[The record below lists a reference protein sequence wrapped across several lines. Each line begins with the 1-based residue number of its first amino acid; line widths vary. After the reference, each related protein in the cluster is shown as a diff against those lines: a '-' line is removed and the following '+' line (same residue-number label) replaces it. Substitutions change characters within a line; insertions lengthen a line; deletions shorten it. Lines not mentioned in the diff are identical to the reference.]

1 MRRLALFLLLASGG
15 CQCFVPVSEDP
26 DAGSDGGSDAGVSK
40 DAGPECTGAS
50 QCVPM
55 SAPRTC
61 GFAASS
67 PSRSCFDGRC
77 VYDCAGAR
85 TCTTKL
91 GSCLSCDGGVPSC
104 NAASCNF
111 VNDGDTGRVYRS
123 CVAGSSEQVGTFLV
137 RYAQGATC
145 NFRVLLADGGVFGA
159 LELLG
164 DFESGTAQ
172 VSEEPGVTCTVRGLA
187 TALNRVE
194 LGCARCLY
202 LLEWP

>member
-1 MRRLALFLLLASGG
+1 MRRIPFLLLLAFGG
-15 CQCFVPVSEDP
+15 CQCLQPVSENP
-26 DAGSDGGSDAGVSK
+26 DAGIDGGSDSGVSI
-40 DAGPECTGAS
+40 DAGAECAS
-50 QCVPM
+50 ASDCVPM

-61 GFAASS
+61 GFATMN
-67 PSRSCFDGRC
+67 PNRSCFDGRC
-77 VYDCAGAR
+77 VYDCSATR

-104 NAASCNF
+104 NTASCGF
-111 VNDGDTGRVYRS
+111 VDDGAQGRIYRS

-145 NFRVLLADGGVFGA
+145 NFRVFLGDGGVFGA
-159 LELLG
+159 LDLLG
-164 DFESGTAQ
+164 DFESGTAE
-172 VSEEPGVTCTVRGLA
+172 VSEEPGVTCTVRSLA

-202 LLEWP
+202 MLEWP